1 MQIRRETAG
10 KTGIA
15 KGPCAA
21 LLSALFLVLVT
32 GSWKATAPQDL
43 TWHTDLGRATQLAQ
57 DSGRLLLV
65 VFR

>member
-1 MQIRRETAG
+1 MQIRRETAD
-10 KTGIA
+10 KKWAA
-15 KGPCAA
+15 KGPCVA
-21 LLSALFLVLVT
+21 LLGALFLVLVA